1 MATVTLAQ
9 VSKMYD
15 GGVRAVDAIDLA
27 INHGEFCVLVGPSG
41 CGKSTTL
48 RMIAGLEEITDGV
61 LEIDGARVNDLPA
74 KDRDIA
80 FVFQNYALYP
90 HLTVAQNV
98 AFGLEQRR
106 AHGNPLRAMLT
117 GQRDARVRESAHI
130 AQRVREVSST
140 LGLDELLTRYPRE
153 LSGGQRQ
160 RVAVGRAIA
169 RNPKV
174 FLFDEPLS
182 NLDAR
187 LRLETRT
194 QLRLLHRRLSATI
207 VYVTHDQ
214 EEAMTLADR
223 LVVMH
228 QGRVQQNSTAQIAY
242 ETPANRFVAA
252 FIGTPPMN
260 LIDGHFAHGT
270 FESHGVSLPLPA
282 RWPSLINQSKPC
294 ALGFR
299 PDRAR
304 IERATAHDGAHS
316 VSTGAKIN
324 ARVVAVERLG
334 DRTDI
339 AMEVAGESAMNG
351 GQTRLVARV
360 NADEAEHMREG
371 DEVRVLVDTAHVH
384 LFEPGECGAR
394 ITAS

>member
-1 MATVTLAQ
+1 MATVKLTKVDKVYEGANGA
-9 VSKMYD
+9 K
-15 GGVRAVDAIDLA
+15 VRAVEAVDLA
-27 INHGEFCVLVGPSG
+27 IAHGEFCVLVGPSG

-48 RMIAGLEEITDGV
+48 RMIAGLEEISAGV

-90 HLTVAQNV
+90 HLTVAENI
-98 AFGLEQRR
+98 AFGLETRR
-106 AHGNPLRAMLT
+106 THRSGLVAALSGAGGARAAET
-117 GQRDARVRESAHI
+117 AEINARVAD
-130 AQRVREVSST
+130 VSRT
-140 LGLDELLTRYPRE
+140 LGLDALLHRYPRE

-169 RNPKV
+169 RDPKV

-187 LRLETRT
+187 LRIETRT
-194 QLRLLHRRLSATI
+194 ELRMLHRRLGATI

-228 QGRVQQNSTAQIAY
+228 KGRVQQNASAQ
-242 ETPANRFVAA
+242 ECFDKPANRFVAG

-260 LIDGHFAHGT
+260 IVDGHVEGGEFLAN
-270 FESHGVSLPLPA
+270 GVRMPVGRLMAP
-282 RWPSLINQSKPC
+282 RPC
-294 ALGFR
+294 ALGVR
-299 PDRAR
+299 PDRLRLVRPNSDHSIA
-304 IERATAHDGAHS
+304 ATVA
-316 VSTGAKIN
+316 
-324 ARVVAVERLG
+324 AVERLG

-339 AMEVAGESAMNG
+339 ALDTAWGRM
-351 GQTRLVARV
+351 LARV
-360 NADEAEHMREG
+360 NADDAAHVREADAVG
-371 DEVRVLVDTAHVH
+371 VSFDAAHVH
-384 LFEPGECGAR
+384 LFAPGECGAR
-394 ITAS
+394 I

>member
-1 MATVTLAQ
+1 MANVTLTKVGKLYEGPNGAT
-9 VSKMYD
+9 
-15 GGVRAVDAIDLA
+15 VRAVEAVDLA
-27 INHGEFCVLVGPSG
+27 IADGEFCVLVGPSG

-48 RMIAGLEEITDGV
+48 RMIAGLEEISEGT
-61 LEIDGARVNDLPA
+61 LEIDGRRVNDLPA

-90 HLTVAQNV
+90 HLTVAENI
-98 AFGLEQRR
+98 AFGLETRR
-106 AHGNPLRAMLT
+106 AHRSALVAALSGAGAARGEESAAI
-117 GQRDARVRESAHI
+117 RARVA
-130 AQRVREVSST
+130 EVSRT
-140 LGLDELLTRYPRE
+140 LGLDPLLARYPRE

-169 RNPKV
+169 RDPKV

-187 LRLETRT
+187 LRIETRT
-194 QLRLLHRRLSATI
+194 ELRMLHRRLKATI

-228 QGRVQQNSTAQIAY
+228 QGKVQQNASAQECY
-242 ETPANRFVAA
+242 ERPANRFVAG

-260 LIDGHFAHGT
+260 LVDGSAANGLFSASGASVAVPASLGT
-270 FESHGVSLPLPA
+270 RA
-282 RWPSLINQSKPC
+282 C

-299 PDRAR
+299 PDRVRLAAKGAPGTVP
-304 IERATAHDGAHS
+304 ATITS
-316 VSTGAKIN
+316 
-324 ARVVAVERLG
+324 VERLG

-339 AMEVAGESAMNG
+339 ALDSAWG
-351 GQTRLVARV
+351 RVVARLD
-360 NADEAEHMREG
+360 ADLATSARESDSVG
-371 DEVRVLVDTAHVH
+371 FSFDASHAHF
-384 LFEPGECGAR
+384 FEPGACGAR
-394 ITAS
+394 IQG

>member
-1 MATVTLAQ
+1 MANVKLHK
-9 VSKMYD
+9 VGKVYEGP
-15 GGVRAVDAIDLA
+15 GGSQVRAVEAVDLA
-27 INHGEFCVLVGPSG
+27 IADGEFCVLVGPSG

-48 RMIAGLEEITDGV
+48 RMIAGLEEISEGT

-90 HLTVAQNV
+90 HLTVAQNI
-98 AFGLEQRR
+98 AFGLETRR
-106 AHGNPLRAMLT
+106 AHRSALAATLRGA
-117 GQRDARVRESAHI
+117 GAARAEESARIDARVA
-130 AQRVREVSST
+130 EVSRT
-140 LGLDELLTRYPRE
+140 LGLDALLARFPRE

-169 RNPKV
+169 RDPKV

-187 LRLETRT
+187 LRIETRT
-194 QLRLLHRRLSATI
+194 ELRMLHRRLGATI

-228 QGRVQQNSTAQIAY
+228 KGRIQQNASAQ
-242 ETPANRFVAA
+242 ECFDRPANRFVAG

-260 LIDGHFAHGT
+260 IVDGHIEGADFIAN
-270 FESHGVSLPLPA
+270 GVRMPTGRLMAPRA
-282 RWPSLINQSKPC
+282 C
-294 ALGFR
+294 ALGVR
-299 PDRAR
+299 PDRMRLVRPNSDHSIA
-304 IERATAHDGAHS
+304 ATVA
-316 VSTGAKIN
+316 
-324 ARVVAVERLG
+324 AVERLG

-339 AMEVAGESAMNG
+339 ALDSAWG
-351 GQTRLVARV
+351 RLLARV
-360 NADEAEHMREG
+360 NADDAAHVREADAVGVAFEP
-371 DEVRVLVDTAHVH
+371 AHVH
-384 LFEPGECGAR
+384 LFAPGECGAR
-394 ITAS
+394 I

>member
-1 MATVTLAQ
+1 MANVTLTK
-9 VSKMYD
+9 VGKVYEGEHGRSF
-15 GGVRAVDAIDLA
+15 RAVDAVDLA
-27 INHGEFCVLVGPSG
+27 IKDGEFCVLVGPSG

-48 RMIAGLEEITDGV
+48 RMIAGLEEISEGD
-61 LEIDGARVNDLPA
+61 LAIDGARVNDVPA

-90 HLTVAQNV
+90 HLTVGENI
-98 AFGLEQRR
+98 AFGLETRR
-106 AHGNPLRAMLT
+106 AHRSALVATLT
-117 GQRDARVRESAHI
+117 GAGGARGEESAAIRARVA
-130 AQRVREVSST
+130 EVSKT
-140 LGLDELLTRYPRE
+140 LGLDALLHRYPRE

-169 RNPKV
+169 RDPKV

-187 LRLETRT
+187 LRIETRT
-194 QLRLLHRRLSATI
+194 ELRMLHRRLKATI

-228 QGRVQQNSTAQIAY
+228 KGKVQQNASAQECY
-242 ETPANRFVAA
+242 ERPANRFVAG

-260 LIDGHFAHGT
+260 IIDGRAENGAFTAHGA
-270 FESHGVSLPLPA
+270 SAAIAA
-282 RWPSLINQSKPC
+282 RMPSQAC

-299 PDRAR
+299 PDRVRLTAPGSAGSVP
-304 IERATAHDGAHS
+304 ATIA
-316 VSTGAKIN
+316 
-324 ARVVAVERLG
+324 AVERLG

-339 AMEVAGESAMNG
+339 ALDSAWG
-351 GQTRLVARV
+351 RIVARLE
-360 NADEAEHMREG
+360 ADTARDAREG
-371 DEVRVLVDTAHVH
+371 DKTAFTFDAAHAH
-384 LFEPGECGAR
+384 YFEPGECGAR
-394 ITAS
+394 IHG

>member
-1 MATVTLAQ
+1 MANVTLTKVGKLYEGPNGAT
-9 VSKMYD
+9 
-15 GGVRAVDAIDLA
+15 VRAVEAVDLA
-27 INHGEFCVLVGPSG
+27 IADGEFCVLVGPSG

-48 RMIAGLEEITDGV
+48 RMIAGLEEISEGT
-61 LEIDGARVNDLPA
+61 LEIDGRRVNDLPA

-90 HLTVAQNV
+90 HLTVAENI
-98 AFGLEQRR
+98 AFGLETRR
-106 AHGNPLRAMLT
+106 THRNALVAALT
-117 GQRDARVRESAHI
+117 GAGGARSEESAQIQARVA
-130 AQRVREVSST
+130 EVSRT
-140 LGLDELLTRYPRE
+140 LGLDPLLARYPRE

-169 RNPKV
+169 RDPKV

-187 LRLETRT
+187 LRIETRT
-194 QLRLLHRRLSATI
+194 ELRMLHRRLKATI

-228 QGRVQQNSTAQIAY
+228 QGKVQQNASAQECY
-242 ETPANRFVAA
+242 ERPANRFVAG

-260 LIDGHFAHGT
+260 LVDGSAANGLFSASGASVAVPASLGT
-270 FESHGVSLPLPA
+270 RA
-282 RWPSLINQSKPC
+282 C

-299 PDRAR
+299 PDRVRLAAKGAPGTVP
-304 IERATAHDGAHS
+304 ATITS
-316 VSTGAKIN
+316 
-324 ARVVAVERLG
+324 VERLG

-339 AMEVAGESAMNG
+339 ALDSAWG
-351 GQTRLVARV
+351 RVVARLD
-360 NADEAEHMREG
+360 ADLATSARESDSVG
-371 DEVRVLVDTAHVH
+371 FSFDASHAHF
-384 LFEPGECGAR
+384 FEPGACGAR
-394 ITAS
+394 IQG

>member
-1 MATVTLAQ
+1 MSDVTLTN
-9 VSKMYD
+9 VGKVYE
-15 GGVRAVDAIDLA
+15 GGVRAVEAVNLSIAD
-27 INHGEFCVLVGPSG
+27 GEFCVLVGPSG

-48 RMIAGLEEITDGV
+48 RMIAGLEEISEGT
-61 LEIDGARVNDLPA
+61 LEISGVRVNDLPA

-106 AHGNPLRAMLT
+106 THGNALTALLT
-117 GQRDARVRESAHI
+117 GANAARAKESAAIAARVT
-130 AQRVREVSST
+130 EVSKT
-140 LGLDELLTRYPRE
+140 LGLNELLTRYPRE

-169 RNPKV
+169 REPKV

-187 LRLETRT
+187 LRIETRT
-194 QLRLLHRRLSATI
+194 ELRLLHRRLRATI
-207 VYVTHDQ
+207 IYVTHDQ

-228 QGRVQQNSTAQIAY
+228 RGVIQQNASAQECY
-242 ETPANRFVAA
+242 ERPANRFVAG

-260 LIDGHFAHGT
+260 IVDGRVENGV
-270 FESHGVSLPLPA
+270 FECNGARISLDA
-282 RWPSLINQSKPC
+282 RWTTTTKAC
-294 ALGFR
+294 AIGIR
-299 PDRAR
+299 PDRLRLGAAHL
-304 IERATAHDGAHS
+304 EGALLAT
-316 VSTGAKIN
+316 I
-324 ARVVAVERLG
+324 VAVEHLG

-339 AMEVAGESAMNG
+339 TLDSAWG
-351 GQTRLVARV
+351 RLTARV
-360 NADEAEHMREG
+360 DADSAREMREG
-371 DEVRVLVDTAHVH
+371 TAVGVTLDVQHAH
-384 LFEPGECGAR
+384 LFELGECGAR
-394 ITAS
+394 LNGA

>member
-1 MATVTLAQ
+1 MATVTLTKVGKLYEGA
-9 VSKMYD
+9 S
-15 GGVRAVDAIDLA
+15 GATVRAVEAVDLA
-27 INHGEFCVLVGPSG
+27 IADGEFCVLVGPSG

-48 RMIAGLEEITDGV
+48 RMIAGLEEISEGT
-61 LEIDGARVNDLPA
+61 LEIDGRRVNDLPA

-90 HLTVAQNV
+90 HLTVAENI
-98 AFGLEQRR
+98 AFGLETRR
-106 AHGNPLRAMLT
+106 AHRSAVVAALSGAGAARREEST
-117 GQRDARVRESAHI
+117 RIQARVA
-130 AQRVREVSST
+130 EVSRT
-140 LGLDELLTRYPRE
+140 LGLDPLLARHPRE

-169 RNPKV
+169 RDPKV

-187 LRLETRT
+187 LRIETRT
-194 QLRLLHRRLSATI
+194 ELRMLHRRLKATI

-228 QGRVQQNSTAQIAY
+228 RGRVQQNASAQECY
-242 ETPANRFVAA
+242 ERPANRFVAG

-260 LIDGHFAHGT
+260 LVDGSAANGVFTANGAALAVPASIGT
-270 FESHGVSLPLPA
+270 
-282 RWPSLINQSKPC
+282 RPC

-299 PDRAR
+299 PDRVRIVAR
-304 IERATAHDGAHS
+304 GAAGSIAATIA
-316 VSTGAKIN
+316 
-324 ARVVAVERLG
+324 AVERLG

-339 AMEVAGESAMNG
+339 ALDSPWG
-351 GQTRLVARV
+351 RLVARV
-360 NADEAEHMREG
+360 DADAARDAHEG
-371 DEVRVLVDTAHVH
+371 DAVGFAFDAAHSH
-384 LFEPGECGAR
+384 FFEPGECGAR
-394 ITAS
+394 IVQG

>member
-1 MATVTLAQ
+1 MANVTLTK
-9 VSKMYD
+9 VGKLYEGD
-15 GGVRAVDAIDLA
+15 GGATFRAVDAVDLA
-27 INHGEFCVLVGPSG
+27 INDGEFCVLVGPSG

-48 RMIAGLEEITDGV
+48 RMIAGLEEISEGDLAIDGV
-61 LEIDGARVNDLPA
+61 RVNDVTA

-90 HLTVAQNV
+90 HLTVGENV
-98 AFGLEQRR
+98 AFGLETRR
-106 AHGNPLRAMLT
+106 THRSALVATLT
-117 GQRDARVRESAHI
+117 GAGAARSEESAAIRARVA
-130 AQRVREVSST
+130 EVSKT
-140 LGLDELLTRYPRE
+140 LGLDALLHRYPRE

-169 RNPKV
+169 RDPKV

-187 LRLETRT
+187 LRIETRT
-194 QLRLLHRRLSATI
+194 ELRMLHRRLAATI

-228 QGRVQQNSTAQIAY
+228 KGRIQQNASAQECY
-242 ETPANRFVAA
+242 ERPANRFVAG

-260 LIDGHFAHGT
+260 IIDGNLKAGAFVAN
-270 FESHGVSLPLPA
+270 GVSIALGAEHA
-282 RWPSLINQSKPC
+282 RISDRVC

-299 PDRAR
+299 PDRVRLVTPNAP
-304 IERATAHDGAHS
+304 AS
-316 VSTGAKIN
+316 VAASIA
-324 ARVVAVERLG
+324 ALERLG
-334 DRTDI
+334 DRTDVALDAPWGRVI
-339 AMEVAGESAMNG
+339 ARLDADA
-351 GQTRLVARV
+351 TRGL
-360 NADEAEHMREG
+360 REG
-371 DEVRVLVDTAHVH
+371 ETAGITFDAAHAH

-394 ITAS
+394 L

>member
-1 MATVTLAQ
+1 MATVKLTKVDKVYEGANGAQ
-9 VSKMYD
+9 
-15 GGVRAVDAIDLA
+15 VRAVEAVDLA
-27 INHGEFCVLVGPSG
+27 IAHGEFCVLVGPSG

-48 RMIAGLEEITDGV
+48 RMIAGLEEISAGV

-90 HLTVAQNV
+90 HLTVGENI
-98 AFGLEQRR
+98 AFGLETRR
-106 AHGNPLRAMLT
+106 THRSGLVAALSGAGGARAAESAEIA
-117 GQRDARVRESAHI
+117 ARVA
-130 AQRVREVSST
+130 EVSKT
-140 LGLDELLTRYPRE
+140 LGLDTLLHRYPRE

-169 RNPKV
+169 RDPKV

-187 LRLETRT
+187 LRIETRT
-194 QLRLLHRRLSATI
+194 ELRMLHRRLGATI

-228 QGRVQQNSTAQIAY
+228 QGKVQQNASAQECY
-242 ETPANRFVAA
+242 ERPANRFVAG

-260 LIDGHFAHGT
+260 IVDGSAANGLFSASGASVAVPTSLGT
-270 FESHGVSLPLPA
+270 RA
-282 RWPSLINQSKPC
+282 C

-299 PDRAR
+299 PDRVRLAAKGVAGTVP
-304 IERATAHDGAHS
+304 ATIA
-316 VSTGAKIN
+316 
-324 ARVVAVERLG
+324 AVERLG

-339 AMEVAGESAMNG
+339 ALDSAWG
-351 GQTRLVARV
+351 RIVARLD
-360 NADEAEHMREG
+360 ADLAASAREG
-371 DEVRVLVDTAHVH
+371 DGVGFSFDASHAHC
-384 LFEPGECGAR
+384 FEPGECGAR
-394 ITAS
+394 IQG

>member
-1 MATVTLAQ
+1 MANVRLNKVGKLYEGPSGAT
-9 VSKMYD
+9 
-15 GGVRAVDAIDLA
+15 VRAVEAVDLSIA
-27 INHGEFCVLVGPSG
+27 DGEFCVLVGPSG

-48 RMIAGLEEITDGV
+48 RMIAGLEEISEGT
-61 LEIDGARVNDLPA
+61 LEIDGRRVNDLPA

-90 HLTVAQNV
+90 HLTVAENI
-98 AFGLEQRR
+98 AFGLETRR
-106 AHGNPLRAMLT
+106 AHRSALVAALT
-117 GQRDARVRESAHI
+117 GAGAARGEESAAIRARVA
-130 AQRVREVSST
+130 EVSRT
-140 LGLDELLTRYPRE
+140 LGLDPLLARYPRE

-169 RNPKV
+169 RDPKV

-187 LRLETRT
+187 LRIETRT
-194 QLRLLHRRLSATI
+194 ELRMLHRRLKATI

-228 QGRVQQNSTAQIAY
+228 QGKVQQNASAQECY
-242 ETPANRFVAA
+242 ERPANRFVAG

-260 LIDGHFAHGT
+260 IVDGSAANGLFSASGASVAVPTSLGT
-270 FESHGVSLPLPA
+270 RA
-282 RWPSLINQSKPC
+282 C

-299 PDRAR
+299 PDRVRLAAKGAPGTVP
-304 IERATAHDGAHS
+304 ATIA
-316 VSTGAKIN
+316 
-324 ARVVAVERLG
+324 AVERLG

-339 AMEVAGESAMNG
+339 ALDSAW
-351 GQTRLVARV
+351 RRIVARLD
-360 NADEAEHMREG
+360 ADLAASAREG
-371 DEVRVLVDTAHVH
+371 DGVVFSFDASHAHC
-384 LFEPGECGAR
+384 FEPGECGAR
-394 ITAS
+394 IQG

>member
-1 MATVTLAQ
+1 MANVTLTK
-9 VSKMYD
+9 VGKVYKSE
-15 GGVRAVDAIDLA
+15 GGTTFRAVEAVDLA
-27 INHGEFCVLVGPSG
+27 IKDGEFCVLVGPSG

-48 RMIAGLEEITDGV
+48 RMIAGLEEISEGT
-61 LEIDGARVNDLPA
+61 LEIDGRRVNDLPA

-90 HLTVAQNV
+90 HLTVGANI

-106 AHGNPLRAMLT
+106 THRSSMKALLT
-117 GQRDARVRESAHI
+117 GAGGARAAESKAI
-130 AQRVREVSST
+130 ADRVAEVSRT
-140 LGLDELLTRYPRE
+140 LGLDALLHRYPRE

-169 RNPKV
+169 RDPKV

-187 LRLETRT
+187 LRIETRT
-194 QLRLLHRRLSATI
+194 ELRLLHRRLEATI

-228 QGRVQQNSTAQIAY
+228 KGKVQQNASAQECY
-242 ETPANRFVAA
+242 ERPANRFVAG

-260 LIDGHFAHGT
+260 IVDGHLKAGAFAT
-270 FESHGVSLPLPA
+270 NGVSVALGAAYA
-282 RWPSLINQSKPC
+282 RLGDRAC

-299 PDRAR
+299 PDRVRLVAPN
-304 IERATAHDGAHS
+304 APAS
-316 VSTGAKIN
+316 VAASIAAI
-324 ARVVAVERLG
+324 ERLG
-334 DRTDI
+334 DRTD
-339 AMEVAGESAMNG
+339 VALDSPWG
-351 GQTRLVARV
+351 RVVARLD
-360 NADEAEHMREG
+360 ADATRALREG
-371 DEVRVLVDTAHVH
+371 EAAGIAFDAAHVH

-394 ITAS
+394 VVI

>member
-1 MATVTLAQ
+1 MANVTLTK
-9 VSKMYD
+9 VGKVYTGD
-15 GGVRAVDAIDLA
+15 GGASFRAVDAVDLS
-27 INHGEFCVLVGPSG
+27 IKDGEFCVLVGPSG

-48 RMIAGLEEITDGV
+48 RMIAGLEEISEGS
-61 LEIDGARVNDLPA
+61 LEIDGTLVNDVPA

-90 HLTVAQNV
+90 HLTVAQNI
-98 AFGLEQRR
+98 AFGLETRR
-106 AHGNPLRAMLT
+106 AHRIGLIAALT
-117 GQRDARVRESAHI
+117 GAGGARRDESQAINARVA
-130 AQRVREVSST
+130 EVSKT
-140 LGLDELLTRYPRE
+140 LGLDALLHRYPRE

-169 RNPKV
+169 RDPKV

-187 LRLETRT
+187 LRIETRT
-194 QLRLLHRRLSATI
+194 ELRMLHRRLAATI

-228 QGRVQQNSTAQIAY
+228 KGRVQQNASAQECY
-242 ETPANRFVAA
+242 ERPANRFVAG

-260 LIDGHFAHGT
+260 LVDGHLKAGT
-270 FESHGVSLPLPA
+270 FTANGVAIALGTEYA
-282 RWPSLINQSKPC
+282 RLSDRAC

-299 PDRAR
+299 PDRVKLVAPN
-304 IERATAHDGAHS
+304 TAGS
-316 VSTGAKIN
+316 VAASIA
-324 ARVVAVERLG
+324 AVERLG

-339 AMEVAGESAMNG
+339 ALDTSWG
-351 GQTRLVARV
+351 RLVARLD
-360 NADEAEHMREG
+360 ADVARSLREG
-371 DEVRVLVDTAHVH
+371 DAAGVSFDSAHAH
-384 LFEPGECGAR
+384 LFEAGECGGR
-394 ITAS
+394 IVV

>member
-9 VSKMYD
+9 VSKVYD
-15 GGVRAVDAIDLA
+15 GGVRAVDAIDLSIA
-27 INHGEFCVLVGPSG
+27 DGEFCVLVGPSG

-48 RMIAGLEEITDGV
+48 RMVAGLEEITSGA
-61 LEIDGARVNDLPA
+61 LAIDGARVNDLPA

-117 GQRDARVRESAHI
+117 GQRDARVRESALI
-130 AQRVREVSST
+130 AERVSEVSST
-140 LGLDELLTRYPRE
+140 LGLDALLARYPRE

-160 RVAVGRAIA
+160 RVALGRAIA

-194 QLRLLHRRLSATI
+194 QLRLLHRRLRATI
-207 VYVTHDQ
+207 IYVTHDQ

-242 ETPANRFVAA
+242 ETPANRFVAG

-260 LIDGHFAHGT
+260 LLDGNFAHGT
-270 FESHGVSLPLPA
+270 FEAPGVSLPLPA

-299 PDRAR
+299 PDRVR
-304 IERATAHDGAHS
+304 IESAHAGTTQARDEA
-316 VSTGAKIN
+316 VIN

-339 AMEVAGESAMNG
+339 ALEHATNNAQG
-351 GQTRLVARV
+351 GLIARV
-360 NADEAEHMREG
+360 NADDAEHIRDG
-371 DEVRVLVDTAHVH
+371 DAVRVLMDTARVH

-394 ITAS
+394 ISDR

>member
-1 MATVTLAQ
+1 MANVTLTK
-9 VSKMYD
+9 VGKLYEGPNGST
-15 GGVRAVDAIDLA
+15 VRAVEAVDLA
-27 INHGEFCVLVGPSG
+27 IADGEFCVLVGPSG

-48 RMIAGLEEITDGV
+48 RMIAGLEEISEGT
-61 LEIDGARVNDLPA
+61 LEIDGRRVNDLPA

-90 HLTVAQNV
+90 HLTVAENI
-98 AFGLEQRR
+98 AFGLETRR
-106 AHGNPLRAMLT
+106 AHRNALVAALT
-117 GQRDARVRESAHI
+117 GAGGARSEESAQIQARVAD
-130 AQRVREVSST
+130 VSRT
-140 LGLDELLTRYPRE
+140 LGLDSLLSRYPRE

-169 RNPKV
+169 RDPKV

-187 LRLETRT
+187 LRIETRT
-194 QLRLLHRRLSATI
+194 ELRMLHRRLKATI

-228 QGRVQQNSTAQIAY
+228 QGKVQQNASAQECY
-242 ETPANRFVAA
+242 ERPANRFVAG

-260 LIDGHFAHGT
+260 IVDGRAANAVFSANGASVAVPTSLGT
-270 FESHGVSLPLPA
+270 RA
-282 RWPSLINQSKPC
+282 C

-299 PDRAR
+299 PDRVRLAAKGAPGTVP
-304 IERATAHDGAHS
+304 ATVA
-316 VSTGAKIN
+316 
-324 ARVVAVERLG
+324 AVERLG

-339 AMEVAGESAMNG
+339 ALDSAWG
-351 GQTRLVARV
+351 RVVARLD
-360 NADEAEHMREG
+360 ADLATSAREG
-371 DEVRVLVDTAHVH
+371 DSAGFSFDASHAHY
-384 LFEPGECGAR
+384 FEPGECGAR
-394 ITAS
+394 IQG